1 MQGIK
6 KQVWEMFVSVAEQMI
21 QDDSDI
27 VLNYAAEQHFGD
39 SFDALYG
46 YIKEGYMKDSVVYLD
61 RHKVAAIIIIA
72 FVRANALG
80 YGKRLENSTFWGN
93 YKLAISVGLSYML
106 VMFNNELR
114 EHGYETTI
122 AKYVMPEV
130 LMDDIPYI
138 DVLARNIYISEVKKK
153 SDFNVIDLA
162 EKLFLLEYITMTRYD
177 ISPSDLKHY

>member
-80 YGKRLENSTFWGN
+80 YGKQLENSTFWGN
-93 YKLAISVGLSYML
+93 YKLVY
-106 VMFNNELR
+106 
-114 EHGYETTI
+114 
-122 AKYVMPEV
+122 
-130 LMDDIPYI
+130 
-138 DVLARNIYISEVKKK
+138 
-153 SDFNVIDLA
+153 
-162 EKLFLLEYITMTRYD
+162 
-177 ISPSDLKHY
+177 